1 MPIEITMPRLSDTME
16 KGTIIKWHIAEGDEV
31 SSGDVLADVET
42 DKATMEMQSFDDG
55 TVQSLPVGEGQ
66 AVDVGTVVAVL
77 LEEDESPEDA
87 SSGTPAQPAAATPV
101 ETTPEPAV
109 AAAAPSAVSSGRG
122 EASTPR
128 SSSGHLRISP
138 VARRLAEDHGIDPA
152 SLVGSGPSGRIVKRD
167 ILAAVGTGAETQ
179 SAVPPSAA
187 PASAPVATAASA
199 PPAPVV
205 PAVAVQP
212 ASTGSQDITIP
223 GALQSH
229 REPLTGMRQTI
240 AQRLVESKQSIPH
253 YQVSMTM
260 DVDPLLALRKSLNSQ
275 LAGTGSKIS
284 VNDLIVRACGLAM
297 YANPLMNASWAGDAI
312 EYHGDVN
319 IGVAIALPAEKG
331 GGLVVATIRNVDR
344 KSIRIISAETR
355 ALSEKAR
362 TRGLTVDEMSDS
374 TFTISNLG
382 MYGITDFTAIIN
394 PPNSAILAVGSAIE
408 KPVVRNGE
416 LAVGN
421 EMTVTLSN
429 DHRVVDGATAAQY
442 LVSLREYIENPAQIL
457 V

>member
-1 MPIEITMPRLSDTME
+1 
-16 KGTIIKWHIAEGDEV
+16 
-31 SSGDVLADVET
+31 
-42 DKATMEMQSFDDG
+42 
-55 TVQSLPVGEGQ
+55 
-66 AVDVGTVVAVL
+66 
-77 LEEDESPEDA
+77 
-87 SSGTPAQPAAATPV
+87 
-101 ETTPEPAV
+101 
-109 AAAAPSAVSSGRG
+109 
-122 EASTPR
+122 
-128 SSSGHLRISP
+128 
-138 VARRLAEDHGIDPA
+138 
-152 SLVGSGPSGRIVKRD
+152 
-167 ILAAVGTGAETQ
+167 
-179 SAVPPSAA
+179 
-187 PASAPVATAASA
+187 
-199 PPAPVV
+199 
-205 PAVAVQP
+205 
-212 ASTGSQDITIP
+212 
-223 GALQSH
+223 
-229 REPLTGMRQTI
+229 MRQTI